1 MPIGIGA
8 DLTPYYLY
16 SEDAENF
23 HQLYKDVCDVS
34 TPGTYEK
41 CKKWCDDYFY
51 LPARGEH
58 RGIGGIFFD
67 DLSSMKTF
75 QYPTIEVEKKVD
87 KKVEE
92 NVENEVEKK
101 VEKKSENVRSA
112 SDKDSEKNLE
122 ENKRKSHQIDADLD
136 NAMEFTKSVCSSFMP
151 SYLPI
156 VRKRRDITYTEEQ
169 VR

>member
-1 MPIGIGA
+1 M
-8 DLTPYYLY
+8 
-16 SEDAENF
+16 
-23 HQLYKDVCDVS
+23 YKDVCDVS

-51 LPARGEH
+51 LPARKEH

-75 QYPTIEVEKKVD
+75 QYPTIEIEK
-87 KKVEE
+87 EAE
-92 NVENEVEKK
+92 NK
-101 VEKKSENVRSA
+101 VEKTSESISSA
-112 SDKDSEKNLE
+112 NDQDSEKDVE

-156 VRKRRDITYTEEQ
+156 VRKRRNISYTEEQ